1 MHSIY
6 SIHILRHILLNSCA
20 RHLPDMVELDAPE
33 AYEAVTLKAGTT
45 LTALGSLCQNHDP
58 PSHARGHVN
67 APLGTSQLS
76 SPAIPRPCGRRRL
89 PAPRAIVETAGST
102 TAGRSPDRVF
112 ATIGMDILA

>member
-1 MHSIY
+1 
-6 SIHILRHILLNSCA
+6 
-20 RHLPDMVELDAPE
+20 MVELDAPE
-33 AYEAVTLKAGTT
+33 AYEAVTLKAGT
-45 LTALGSLCQNHDP
+45 LTALGSLCQNHDS

-102 TAGRSPDRVF
+102 TAGRSPEVF

>member
-1 MHSIY
+1 
-6 SIHILRHILLNSCA
+6 
-20 RHLPDMVELDAPE
+20 MVELDAPE

-102 TAGRSPDRVF
+102 TAGRSPEVLPPLGWTFWHNPLPISPND
-112 ATIGMDILA
+112 MML